1 MLKRSA
7 IAFVLLFA
15 LNIYLRNFVLGDD
28 WKDGNLLVNLFMTV
42 CFTAVYMGID
52 FCVRQLKKQI
62 KGKK

>member
-52 FCVRQLKKQI
+52 FCVR
-62 KGKK
+62 